1 MNWPEW
7 TTDDGRIRLIQA
19 DCLEVLPTLS
29 GIDAVV
35 TDPPYGISHVSNRPK
50 AMRDTPINGDSD
62 TSLRDCVLEELCD
75 VPSIV
80 FGTWR
85 RARPKRLR
93 GVLIWDKGGAVGM
106 GDLSFP
112 WKPSFEEIYISG
124 DGFSG
129 TRGGAVLRH
138 VVNAQACGGVNGDG
152 WLHPHEKPI
161 ELLEELIEKCPGETI
176 LDTFAGSCTT
186 AIACMRTG
194 RRFIGIEKER
204 KYWEIGIERVK
215 KELGRTVLF
224 DRPPAR
230 QAELIA

>member
-1 MNWPEW
+1 
-7 TTDDGRIRLIQA
+7 
-19 DCLEVLPTLS
+19 
-29 GIDAVV
+29 
-35 TDPPYGISHVSNRPK
+35 
-50 AMRDTPINGDSD
+50 
-62 TSLRDCVLEELCD
+62 
-75 VPSIV
+75 
-80 FGTWR
+80 
-85 RARPKRLR
+85 
-93 GVLIWDKGGAVGM
+93 M

-194 RRFIGIEKER
+194 RRFIGIEKDAKYAAIATER
-204 KYWEIGIERVK
+204 IAAEVNGLSLRDVRA
-215 KELGRTVLF
+215 GQRGLF
-224 DRPPAR
+224 EVDPAG
-230 QAELIA
+230 